1 MELDFSF
8 MQHALPFLL
17 KALPVTLFITALVL
31 LLSMVPAF
39 LMAEKESVP
48 GMGRKGYCFL
58 RVIHPRDTAGAAD
71 SSHVYPASQ
80 SSECSLQSD
89 GQLL

>member
-39 LMAEKESVP
+39 LMAEKRIEI
-48 GMGRKGYCFL
+48 GR
-58 RVIHPRDTAGAAD
+58 A
-71 SSHVYPASQ
+71 HV
-80 SSECSLQSD
+80 
-89 GQLL
+89 

>member
-39 LMAEKESVP
+39 LMAEKRIGAGDGEKRLLLSTCHSSAGHRWCCRFFSCIP
-48 GMGRKGYCFL
+48 CFP
-58 RVIHPRDTAGAAD
+58 VF
-71 SSHVYPASQ
+71 
-80 SSECSLQSD
+80 
-89 GQLL
+89 

>member
-48 GMGRKGYCFL
+48 GDGEKRLLLSMCHSSAGHRWCCRFFSCTPCFP
-58 RVIHPRDTAGAAD
+58 VF
-71 SSHVYPASQ
+71 
-80 SSECSLQSD
+80 
-89 GQLL
+89 

>member
-39 LMAEKESVP
+39 LMA
-48 GMGRKGYCFL
+48 
-58 RVIHPRDTAGAAD
+58 
-71 SSHVYPASQ
+71 
-80 SSECSLQSD
+80 
-89 GQLL
+89 

>member
-48 GMGRKGYCFL
+48 GDGEKRLLLSTCHSSAGHRWCCRFFSCTPCFP
-58 RVIHPRDTAGAAD
+58 VF
-71 SSHVYPASQ
+71 
-80 SSECSLQSD
+80 
-89 GQLL
+89 